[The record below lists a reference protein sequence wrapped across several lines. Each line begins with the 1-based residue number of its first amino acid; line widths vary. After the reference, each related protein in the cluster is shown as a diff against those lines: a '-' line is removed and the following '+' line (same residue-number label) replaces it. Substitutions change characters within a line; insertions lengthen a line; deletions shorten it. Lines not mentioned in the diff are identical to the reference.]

1 MKTALLLF
9 FLLGFLGLVVGWA
22 VWAWQQTA
30 GVEMSGHGYAA
41 MTLGIIFTLVVGC
54 GLMALMFYSSRRG
67 YDERVS
73 DLSDNDKQ

>member
-41 MTLGIIFTLVVGC
+41 MTLGNYLH
-54 GLMALMFYSSRRG
+54 ARG
-67 YDERVS
+67 RMRANGTDV
-73 DLSDNDKQ
+73 LQ